1 MNESGDYVNR
11 SNPMNVTLSSGV
23 SAKAIT
29 AAGTDQ
35 MVKIER
41 DGYMI
46 SWDMLNL
53 QTSIADQISTTQ
65 MNPISALTISDD
77 DDKNNI
83 DLGGVRLNEMADAC
97 VDKLDSG
104 VIYSSVY
111 NDVDIDIDIMP
122 TAVKETIILN
132 SAESAP
138 EQFAYYIMTDGLA
151 AELQEDNSIIFIN
164 DSSEVIF
171 TIPAMY
177 MFDSSE
183 NAENNYDIETS
194 IEPFKAGY
202 LLTITPDSEWLASDE
217 RVYPVMI
224 DPEVIE
230 DSGNVSDSYIDESDP
245 DTNFS
250 NQYLKMGGN
259 YSDGTRTETFIRYQS
274 DFSSFHYSVDILE
287 AKLVLYFLENNQS
300 GSTLLCDNNINA
312 LSRSGNYEGS
322 PETRF
327 YAITKD
333 TYIYHSYHGDG
344 MADECTG
351 TPYYQLK
358 EE

>member
-97 VDKLDSG
+97 VDKRDSG
-104 VIYSSVY
+104 VIYSAVY

-259 YSDGTRTETFIRYQS
+259 YSDGTRTETFI
-274 DFSSFHYSVDILE
+274 
-287 AKLVLYFLENNQS
+287 
-300 GSTLLCDNNINA
+300 
-312 LSRSGNYEGS
+312 
-322 PETRF
+322 
-327 YAITKD
+327 
-333 TYIYHSYHGDG
+333 
-344 MADECTG
+344 
-351 TPYYQLK
+351 
-358 EE
+358 